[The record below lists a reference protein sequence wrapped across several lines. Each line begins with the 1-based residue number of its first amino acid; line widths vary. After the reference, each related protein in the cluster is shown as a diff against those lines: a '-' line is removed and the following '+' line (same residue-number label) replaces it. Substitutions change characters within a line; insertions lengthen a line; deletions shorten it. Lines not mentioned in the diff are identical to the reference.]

1 METRNERLKELFN
14 DTYLLSEYID
24 IDSVLNTE
32 YYSEINNV
40 EELEERIQERIQ
52 EVEIIYYST
61 AIKFLMEHDQSL
73 CDSLEIANE
82 CGYTTDKLNS
92 ELLATLLIQS
102 MLTTQLGD
110 FINEVENEEIFND

>member
-14 DTYLLSEYID
+14 DAYLLSEYID

-32 YYSEINNV
+32 YYDEINDV

-61 AIKFLMEHDQSL
+61 AIKLLMEHDQSL

-82 CGYTTDKLNS
+82 YGYTTDKLNS

-102 MLTTQLGD
+102 MLTSQLGD

>member
-1 METRNERLKELFN
+1 METRNEKLKELFN
-14 DTYLLSEYID
+14 DAYLLSEYID

-40 EELEERIQERIQ
+40 EELEENIQERIQ

-61 AIKFLMEHDQSL
+61 AIKLLMEHDQSL

-82 CGYTTDKLNS
+82 YGYTTDKLNS

-102 MLTTQLGD
+102 MLTSQLGD

>member
-14 DTYLLSEYID
+14 DAYLLSEYID

-40 EELEERIQERIQ
+40 EELEENIQERIQ

-61 AIKFLMEHDQSL
+61 AIKLLMEHDQSL

-82 CGYTTDKLNS
+82 YGYTTDKLNS

-102 MLTTQLGD
+102 MLTSQLGD

>member
-14 DTYLLSEYID
+14 DAYLLSEYID

-32 YYSEINNV
+32 YYDEINDV

-61 AIKFLMEHDQSL
+61 AIKLLMEHDQSL

-82 CGYTTDKLNS
+82 YGYTTDKLNS

-102 MLTTQLGD
+102 MLTSQLGE
-110 FINEVENEEIFND
+110 FINEVENEDIFND

>member
-1 METRNERLKELFN
+1 METRNETLKELFK
-14 DTYLLSEYID
+14 DAYLLSEYID

-32 YYSEINNV
+32 YYSEINDV
-40 EELEERIQERIQ
+40 EELEENIQERIQ

-61 AIKFLMEHDQSL
+61 AIKLLMEHDQSL

-82 CGYTTDKLNS
+82 YGYTTDKLNS

-102 MLTTQLGD
+102 MLTSQLGD